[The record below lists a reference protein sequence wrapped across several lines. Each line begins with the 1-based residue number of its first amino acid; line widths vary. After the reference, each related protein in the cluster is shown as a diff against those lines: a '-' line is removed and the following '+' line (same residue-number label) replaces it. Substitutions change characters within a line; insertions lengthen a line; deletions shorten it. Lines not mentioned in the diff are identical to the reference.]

1 MSDSNGS
8 WSTKDILGGVIGGAI
23 LASLGVSMIL
33 NPDGT
38 QTASG
43 RRRLLQDLINWVWS
57 TPGGIIFALLG
68 LLIIAATIRQAI
80 NQRKSN

>member
-1 MSDSNGS
+1 MSDSNDS
-8 WSTKDILGGVIGGAI
+8 WSIKDILGGVIGGAI

-68 LLIIAATIRQAI
+68 LLIVAATIRQAI